1 VIPVG
6 IYEADVTGTVT
17 YLNKNWC
24 DFAGIPPG
32 GPLGLGW
39 LNAIHPDDRQAVL
52 SEWSESVNHSR
63 QFQAEYR
70 LISAAGRITWL
81 LDQAE
86 PRLNSAD
93 TIDGYIGTVTD
104 ISNLKETARQ
114 IPKLAHIFDS
124 LDLGIAIGE
133 LPSERLES
141 ANLALAGMHG
151 YEVDELIGR
160 SIFQLY
166 APEDIELA
174 QQAGQIATE
183 QGTHVFEARRLR
195 KNGSVFPALI
205 RISVVKDEAGESL
218 YRSAIVQ
225 DITAQKETESM
236 IVESERK
243 FRALFD
249 KAPIAHFAA
258 DKNGRLINANQKAGQ
273 LLGTTPDKL
282 IGRTVLSLYADAPDG
297 KPKAEQLVK
306 RWKQGEQI
314 ENEELIM
321 EHCDGH
327 QIWISLTATPVLSDE
342 KEIIVTQASAI
353 DITARKQAE
362 IEKLKLIEKLEL
374 KNAEME
380 RFTYTVSHDLKSPLI
395 TINGFLGMLER
406 DLEDKDPE
414 KIREDVNYIKTAAD
428 NMYLQLQQLLDLSEA
443 VNKIVQYEAVPL
455 RALIQAA
462 LDKVRGQITESGA
475 IVNIQPR
482 LPVIY
487 CEVDRMIEVFQN
499 LIDNAIKFRRGSE
512 VPHID
517 IKARKIGPNVLC
529 TVTDDGIGIDDRY
542 QDKIFDLF
550 ERVDQRISGTGI
562 GLALVKGIIE
572 KHQGSISVESEGA
585 DMGTTFRLSI
595 PANNNHEA
603 AVSELQ

>member
-6 IYEADVTGTVT
+6 IYEADVAGKVT

-24 DFAGIPPG
+24 DFAGILPG
-32 GPLGLGW
+32 EPLGLGW

-52 SEWSESVNHSR
+52 SEWSESVGHSR

-70 LISAAGRITWL
+70 LLSAAGRITWL

-86 PRLNSAD
+86 PRSNSAGM
-93 TIDGYIGTVTD
+93 IDGYIGTVTD
-104 ISNLKETARQ
+104 ISNLKETAQ
-114 IPKLAHIFDS
+114 QLPKLAHVFDS
-124 LDLGIAIGE
+124 LDLGIAIRK
-133 LPSERLES
+133 LPSDRIES
-141 ANLALAGMHG
+141 VNLALARMHG
-151 YEVDELIGR
+151 YEVDELIGQ
-160 SIFQLY
+160 SIFYLY
-166 APEDIELA
+166 APEDVELA
-174 QQAGQIATE
+174 QLAGEIATKN
-183 QGTHVFEARRLR
+183 GTHVFEARRRR

-205 RISVVKDEAGESL
+205 RITVAKDEAGRCL

-225 DITAQKETESM
+225 DVTAQKEAESV
-236 IVESERK
+236 IRESESK

-258 DKNGRLINANQKAGQ
+258 DKNGKLINANQKAGQ
-273 LLGTTPDKL
+273 LLGTTADQL
-282 IGRTVLSLYADAPDG
+282 IGKTVLSLYADVPDG
-297 KPKAEQLVK
+297 KPKAEQLV
-306 RWKQGEQI
+306 
-314 ENEELIM
+314 
-321 EHCDGH
+321 DGY
-327 QIWISLTATPVLSDE
+327 QIWVSLTATPVLSDE
-342 KEIIVTQASAI
+342 NEIIVTQASAI

-362 IEKLKLIEKLEL
+362 IEKLKLIEKLEV

-406 DLEDKDPE
+406 DLEDKDPK

-443 VNKIVQYEAVPL
+443 VNKIVQYEAIPM
-455 RALIQAA
+455 RSLIESA
-462 LDKVRGQITESGA
+462 LDKVRGQI
-475 IVNIQPR
+475 
-482 LPVIY
+482 
-487 CEVDRMIEVFQN
+487 
-499 LIDNAIKFRRGSE
+499 
-512 VPHID
+512 
-517 IKARKIGPNVLC
+517 VLC

-550 ERVDQRISGTGI
+550 ERVDQKVSGTGI

-572 KHQGSISVESEGA
+572 KHQGSISVESEGD

-595 PANNNHEA
+595 PANGNHEN
-603 AVSELQ
+603 AVSEM